1 MNRDGLRAV
10 LSVVMLILALAAL
23 RRMFLEWTAALP
35 QSAPANGRAL
45 VQPKLLGQQG
55 NGIFHDD
62 CCEVIMESCRPGVPV
77 PRPEAGPLVTFRTR
91 REALEAGYKPCPKC
105 LP

>member
-10 LSVVMLILALAAL
+10 LSVVMLVLALVAL
-23 RRMFLEWTAALP
+23 RKIFLEWTDALP
-35 QSAPANGRAL
+35 QSAPARDRGL
-45 VQPKLLGQQG
+45 VYPKLLGQQ
-55 NGIFHDD
+55 NNRIFHDD
-62 CCEVIMESCRPGVPV
+62 RCEVIMESRPPDVAI

-91 REALEAGYKPCPKC
+91 REALDAGYKPCPKC